1 MIEKMKPSGIAWI
14 GDIPVGWDIKKIK
27 YVIQNDADG
36 IKVGPFGSALT
47 NEVVSGEEGQYKI
60 YGQANL
66 IRKDFNYGDNFV
78 AEENYR
84 RLINYEVLPDDIA
97 VSMMGTIGK
106 CAVVPH
112 GIQPGIMDS
121 HLIKIRLSKK
131 MNPRFFEYIY
141 ESCVVYEQLVVN
153 SKGSIMNGLNSTI
166 VKSVFLAVPSF
177 SEQAAISD
185 FLDAQ
190 CAKIDSVIADIEK
203 QIETLQKYKKSLIT
217 EMVTN
222 GLDRSVPMKDSG
234 IEWIGKIPAGWKTS
248 RVKYLIDGKHPYPIG
263 DGDHGMIK
271 ADDYLDEGIP
281 YIRVLNLT
289 WGDGLNLDNL
299 VFISDKMNAMI
310 KNSELR
316 PNDILIAKT
325 GATIGKTAIV
335 PESLPISNTT
345 SHVGKITLPDTH
357 CAKYFFYVMTSNIV
371 QKQIQDISAMQSTR
385 PELGIEGMRDLVV
398 VVPPLNTQQR
408 IADYLDDRCTKT
420 DAILKT
426 KIAQLEVV
434 KKHKASIIYEYV
446 TGKKRV
452 TEVN

>member
-177 SEQAAISD
+177 SEQTAISD

-203 QIETLQKYKKSLIT
+203 QIETLQKYK
-217 EMVTN
+217 N
-222 GLDRSVPMKDSG
+222 P
-234 IEWIGKIPAGWKTS
+234 
-248 RVKYLIDGKHPYPIG
+248 
-263 DGDHGMIK
+263 
-271 ADDYLDEGIP
+271 
-281 YIRVLNLT
+281 
-289 WGDGLNLDNL
+289 
-299 VFISDKMNAMI
+299 
-310 KNSELR
+310 
-316 PNDILIAKT
+316 
-325 GATIGKTAIV
+325 
-335 PESLPISNTT
+335 
-345 SHVGKITLPDTH
+345 
-357 CAKYFFYVMTSNIV
+357 
-371 QKQIQDISAMQSTR
+371 
-385 PELGIEGMRDLVV
+385 
-398 VVPPLNTQQR
+398 
-408 IADYLDDRCTKT
+408 
-420 DAILKT
+420 
-426 KIAQLEVV
+426 
-434 KKHKASIIYEYV
+434 
-446 TGKKRV
+446 
-452 TEVN
+452 

>member
-177 SEQAAISD
+177 SEQTAISD

-345 SHVGKITLPDTH
+345 SHVGKITLPETH